1 MENEHKE
8 INLLDFMYLIFRG
21 LARGLKRLGKSLL
34 LLLRFSIQNSWVI
47 LAFIILA
54 FFAGWFFTTPA
65 RTMFK
70 GGSTILF
77 VEEARPAVLDHV
89 ARLNSHC
96 RTQDLAVDLHLP
108 ESIASKIRKFE
119 TFNYIDVKDDKIA
132 DFADLENNADFLTD
146 TMNVVMN
153 DRFYLRVSAKGITD
167 FKPIQKGL
175 QTYFDEQAGVV
186 LLAQQGKAR
195 LQEQLRAYN
204 REVKRLDSLANYDY
218 FSQSKPIELVGGK
231 TFVFAQK
238 EKELFHEK
246 LFEVM
251 EQRDQAATQLAQNTH
266 TINFQSDMVL
276 MAPWRILCLFFWVLG
291 GYVFGALVAWGIVRR
306 KEVCAFLKK

>member
-8 INLLDFMYLIFRG
+8 INLLDFIYLIFRG
-21 LARGLKRLGKSLL
+21 LGRGLKRLGKSLL

-47 LAFIILA
+47 LAFVILA

-70 GGSTILF
+70 GGATILF
-77 VEEARPAVLDHV
+77 VEEARPAVLDQV

-96 RTQDLAVDLHLP
+96 RTKDLAVDLHLP

-119 TFNYIDVKDDKIA
+119 TFNYIDLKDDKIP
-132 DFADLENNADFLTD
+132 DFPDFDREPDFLVD
-146 TMNVVMN
+146 TVNVVMN
-153 DRFYLRVSAKGITD
+153 DRFYLRVSAKGITN

-175 QTYFDEQAGVV
+175 QTYFDDQEGIV
-186 LLAQQGKAR
+186 LLAQQGKQR
-195 LQEQLRAYN
+195 LTTELRSYN
-204 REVKRLDSLANYDY
+204 QEVKRLDSLANYEY
-218 FSQSKPIELVGGK
+218 FSKSKPIELEGGR
-231 TFVFAQK
+231 TFVFAEK
-238 EKELFHEK
+238 EKELFYK
-246 LFEVM
+246 SIFEVM
-251 EQRDQAATQLAQNTH
+251 EERDQIATQLAQNTH

-276 MAPWRILCLFFWVLG
+276 SAPWRVLCMIFWVLG
-291 GYVFGALVAWGIVRR
+291 GYVLGALVAWGIVRR

>member
-77 VEEARPAVLDHV
+77 VEEARPAVLDHI
-89 ARLNSHC
+89 ALLNSHC
-96 RTQDLAVDLHLP
+96 RSKQLAADLNLSD
-108 ESIASKIRKFE
+108 SITKKIRRFE
-119 TFNYIDVKDDKIA
+119 LFNYVYTKNVKIPA
-132 DFADLENNADFLTD
+132 LPDFSRSSDSQTD
-146 TMNVVMN
+146 TAIVVMH

-218 FSQSKPIELVGGK
+218 FSQSKPIELVGGR

-266 TINFQSDMVL
+266 TVNFQSDMVL
-276 MAPWRILCLFFWVLG
+276 SAPWRILCMIFWVLG

-306 KEVCAFLKK
+306 KEVRAFLKK

>member
-77 VEEARPAVLDHV
+77 VEEARPAVLDHI

-96 RTQDLAVDLHLP
+96 RTKDLAVDLHLP

-119 TFNYIDVKDDKIA
+119 TFNCIDVKGDKVQ
-132 DFADLENNADFLTD
+132 DFVDLDNNPDFLID
-146 TMNVVMN
+146 TTYVVMN
-153 DRFYLRVSAKGITD
+153 DRLFLRVSARGVTN
-167 FKPIQKGL
+167 FKPIQEAL
-175 QTYFDEQAGVV
+175 QTYFDNQSSFV
-186 LLAQQGKAR
+186 LLTQQGKSR
-195 LQEQLRAYN
+195 LEGQLQAYN
-204 REVKRLDSLANYDY
+204 HEVKRLDSLANYEY
-218 FSQSKPIELVGGK
+218 FSQLKPIELEGGR

-238 EKELFHEK
+238 EKELFHEQ

-251 EQRDQAATQLAQNTH
+251 VQRDHVVTQLAQNKH
-266 TINFQSDMVL
+266 AVNFQSDMVL

>member
-8 INLLDFMYLIFRG
+8 INLLDFIYLIFRG

-34 LLLRFSIQNSWVI
+34 LLLRFSIQNCWVI

-70 GGSTILF
+70 GNATILF
-77 VEEARPAVLDHV
+77 VEEARPAVLDHI

-96 RTQDLAVDLHLP
+96 RTKDLAVDLQLP

-119 TFNYIDVKDDKIA
+119 TFNYIDLKNDKVPDLP
-132 DFADLENNADFLTD
+132 DFDGDPDFLVD
-146 TMNVVMN
+146 TLNVVMN

-167 FKPIQKGL
+167 FKPIQKGI
-175 QTYFDEQAGVV
+175 QTYFDNQAGVV
-186 LLAQQGKAR
+186 LLTQQGRER
-195 LQEQLRAYN
+195 LHTQLHSYN
-204 REVKRLDSLANYDY
+204 QEVKRLDSLANYEY
-218 FSQSKPIELVGGK
+218 FSKSKPIALEGGR
-231 TFVFAQK
+231 TFVFAEK
-238 EKELFHEK
+238 EKELFHESM
-246 LFEVM
+246 FEVM
-251 EQRDQAATQLAQNTH
+251 EQRDHIATQLAQNTH
-266 TINFQSDMVL
+266 AINFQSDMVL
-276 MAPWRILCLFFWVLG
+276 SAPWRILCLFFWVLG